1 MSEGTV
7 VAVHVWRPGAAVP
20 EVLMGG
26 DHAAIAR
33 FRAAEARRRQA
44 LQDATPLNQPAPN
57 STSARRTDSR

>member
-1 MSEGTV
+1 
-7 VAVHVWRPGAAVP
+7 VWRGAAVP

-44 LQDATPLNQPAPN
+44 LQDAPAPN
-57 STSARRTDSR
+57 ATSARRTDSR

>member
-1 MSEGTV
+1 
-7 VAVHVWRPGAAVP
+7 
-20 EVLMGG
+20 MGG